1 MQEIDAEI
9 DENDKDGGEQ
19 QNAAQNRKIPPLD
32 GFESKAPEAGPA
44 EDGFYHNAAAQDG
57 ADVNAE
63 HCGQRQKR
71 VALKTYPLTKP
82 GGTYTQNVQV
92 QGVPLQV
99 PASVAVEILPVPGEK
114 NIANNKGTFTAVFSP

>member
-1 MQEIDAEI
+1 VAVTAE
-9 DENDKDGGEQ
+9 G
-19 QNAAQNRKIPPLD
+19 
-32 GFESKAPEAGPA
+32 
-44 EDGFYHNAAAQDG
+44 
-57 ADVNAE
+57 
-63 HCGQRQKR
+63 QKR